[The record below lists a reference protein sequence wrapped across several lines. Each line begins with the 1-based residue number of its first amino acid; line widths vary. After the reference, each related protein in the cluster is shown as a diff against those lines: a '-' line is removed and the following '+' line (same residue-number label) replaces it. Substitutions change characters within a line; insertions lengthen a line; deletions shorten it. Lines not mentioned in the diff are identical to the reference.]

1 MIPFV
6 LNNFKLYIK
15 NLAEL
20 SWEVKI
26 ETGKGGGGW
35 SSYSNNVGLDLVCT
49 VSLMSLCALFIREG
63 EEVVIYPVH
72 VNFSLYFKPW

>member
-26 ETGKGGGGW
+26 ETGKGGGG
-35 SSYSNNVGLDLVCT
+35 GLHTAITWV
-49 VSLMSLCALFIREG
+49 
-63 EEVVIYPVH
+63 
-72 VNFSLYFKPW
+72 